1 MAFEIRSVNLDAA
14 ASQATVTAWNQ
25 SSDPVGSV
33 SVQFPFKPGGSDDW
47 HAAID
52 AAKTILKQALTD
64 LPTVRKEHRKA

>member
-1 MAFEIRSVNLDAA
+1 MAFQIRSVNLDAA

-47 HAAID
+47 HDAID
-52 AAKTILKQALTD
+52 AAKTILEQALTN
-64 LPTVRKEHRKA
+64 LSASKKAHRKA